1 MCSNDGSIADGDIR
15 NVVGLGS
22 TRDTWNAGNGSNAPG
37 GTTGGSCNI
46 VAQTNI
52 TAVDQAFIQ
61 DIVSYIRTPDK
72 GRLPDLYKTISA
84 RAPRTSASV
93 GPLLSLN

>member
-1 MCSNDGSIADGDIR
+1 MCKNDGSIEDGDIR

-37 GTTGGSCNI
+37 GTSAGSCNI
-46 VAQTNI
+46 VAQTN
-52 TAVDQAFIQ
+52 TVVQDQTFTQ
-61 DIVSYIRTPDK
+61 DVISYARAPDK
-72 GRLPDLYKTISA
+72 GRLPALYKALSTKT
-84 RAPRTSASV
+84 PRTSASA